1 MEQKDIQKEC
11 GTVLLEGAFSVV
23 VTILFLSFFL
33 SFGFYIYQRTII
45 HIVANEIAEEIVVTY
60 KFRDVDDCEDIALDK
75 ITNIGRYRNILHSS
89 LFDTANEQKATSL
102 ANTRLSKTSLGKADG
117 SAQVNIEKIGDD
129 LGRVHYEVTVS
140 QKYEF
145 LLGDLLS
152 LVGLS
157 GVDTISSTVYVE
169 AIDVSNYI
177 NTVKMTNYGLKKFTG
192 AIPLLDTINSV
203 INLMQ
208 SVYKIFT

>member
-1 MEQKDIQKEC
+1 M
-11 GTVLLEGAFSVV
+11 
-23 VTILFLSFFL
+23 
-33 SFGFYIYQRTII
+33 
-45 HIVANEIAEEIVVTY
+45 
-60 KFRDVDDCEDIALDK
+60 
-75 ITNIGRYRNILHSS
+75 
-89 LFDTANEQKATSL
+89 
-102 ANTRLSKTSLGKADG
+102 
-117 SAQVNIEKIGDD
+117 
-129 LGRVHYEVTVS
+129 
-140 QKYEF
+140 
-145 LLGDLLS
+145 GDLLS

-203 INLMQ
+203 IKLMQ